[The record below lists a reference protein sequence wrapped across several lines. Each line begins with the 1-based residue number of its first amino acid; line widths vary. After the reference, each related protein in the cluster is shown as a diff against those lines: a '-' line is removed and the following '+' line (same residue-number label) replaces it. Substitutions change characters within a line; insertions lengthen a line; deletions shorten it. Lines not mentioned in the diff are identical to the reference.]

1 VEKNRV
7 AFVDGLRIL
16 SIFAVVVVHICADG
30 WGKLP
35 VSDPDWRILNI
46 FASSVRWCVPL
57 FVMISGIF
65 MLKPDK
71 QISVRSIWSK
81 YILRMVVALFFW
93 GTLYFA
99 IKAPAGS
106 FRDTWSLANVIFTG
120 FTSNIFGATHY
131 HLWYLYMII
140 GLYALT
146 PSIRIFV
153 KGAEKKDLEYL
164 IILFTIFSFVITLA
178 NIFLTQL
185 NIKPIIILSIPEF
198 SGFVCYYITGYYLYN
213 FGLPRNIR
221 ITLYVFAASSFFLTV
236 FGTQILSQMSKSPFF
251 GLHGYLLPSTM
262 LEACAI
268 FVLFREMKAFSALSD
283 KGSSFLGSV
292 SSLVFGIYLIHPVF
306 VSLVWKLGLSTSSFF
321 TPLDIIALSLGVFL
335 LSLATVA
342 VLRKLGPWARYV
354 L

>member
-1 VEKNRV
+1 MEKNRV

-71 QISVRSIWSK
+71 HISV
-81 YILRMVVALFFW
+81 
-93 GTLYFA
+93 
-99 IKAPAGS
+99 
-106 FRDTWSLANVIFTG
+106 
-120 FTSNIFGATHY
+120 
-131 HLWYLYMII
+131 
-140 GLYALT
+140 
-146 PSIRIFV
+146 
-153 KGAEKKDLEYL
+153 
-164 IILFTIFSFVITLA
+164 
-178 NIFLTQL
+178 
-185 NIKPIIILSIPEF
+185 
-198 SGFVCYYITGYYLYN
+198 
-213 FGLPRNIR
+213 
-221 ITLYVFAASSFFLTV
+221 
-236 FGTQILSQMSKSPFF
+236 
-251 GLHGYLLPSTM
+251 PSTM

-268 FVLFREMKAFSALSD
+268 FVFFREMKAFSTLSD

-321 TPLDIIALSLGVFL
+321 MPLAIITFSVGVFL
-335 LSLATVA
+335 VSLATVA

>member
-1 VEKNRV
+1 MEKNRV
-7 AFVDGLRIL
+7 AFVDGLRIF

-71 QISVRSIWSK
+71 HISVRSIWSK
-81 YILRMVVALFFW
+81 YILRMVVALFLW

-99 IKAPAGS
+99 LKAPAGS
-106 FRDTWSLANVIFTG
+106 FHDIGSLANVIFTG
-120 FTSNIFGATHY
+120 FTSNIFGPTHY
-131 HLWYLYMII
+131 HLWYLYIAI

-153 KGAEKKDLEYL
+153 KGAGKTDLEYL
-164 IILFTIFSFVITLA
+164 IIFLAIFSFSIVLTNFFMFQMNFKSIAIL
-178 NIFLTQL
+178 NFL
-185 NIKPIIILSIPEF
+185 EF
-198 SGFVCYYITGYYLYN
+198 SGFVCYYVIGYYLYN
-213 FGLPRNIR
+213 FGLPKNIR
-221 ITLYVFAASSFFLTV
+221 ITLYVLAASSFFLTV
-236 FGTQILSQMSKSPFF
+236 FGTQILSQMSESTFF
-251 GLHGYLLPSTM
+251 GLHGYLLPTTM

-268 FVLFREMKAFSALSD
+268 FVLFREMKAFSTLSD
-283 KGSSFLGSV
+283 KGSSSLGSI
-292 SSLVFGIYLIHPVF
+292 SSLVFGIYLIHPIF

-321 TPLDIIALSLGVFL
+321 MPLAIITFSVGVFL
-335 LSLATVA
+335 VSLATVA
-342 VLRKLGPWARYV
+342 VLRRLGPWARYV